1 MARKQKKIKTRHPQD
16 ISESQERQEQEIV
29 ELISDDKWNL
39 WLSTLTNFITELEGV
54 INVLDLLGRIKY
66 KIENCS
72 RSYTAMWTLDTLIEC
87 WKQNETSLEP
97 SFKASID
104 RLQREWNM
112 IYEPVKEQRKQL
124 LAMKCIL
131 FYISECK
138 EKEEILSPQE
148 YMEIMEHPSYTPHDQ
163 WTAICKRAH
172 EKGFTSIL
180 SYKQFLGKLMVE
192 MTKY

>member
-1 MARKQKKIKTRHPQD
+1 MTRKNKKIKTKHPQD
-16 ISESQERQEQEIV
+16 SSEPEEVI

-39 WLSTLTNFITELEGV
+39 WLNTLTNFITELDGV
-54 INVLDLLGRIKY
+54 ISVFDLLGRIKY

-87 WKQNETSLEP
+87 WKQNETHLEP
-97 SFKASID
+97 SFKSSID

-131 FYISECK
+131 FYTSECK
-138 EKEEILSPQE
+138 EKDQILTQEEYCQ
-148 YMEIMEHPSYTPHDQ
+148 IMEQPSYTPHDQ
-163 WTAICKRAH
+163 WTAICKYAQ
-172 EKGFTSIL
+172 EKGFTSNP